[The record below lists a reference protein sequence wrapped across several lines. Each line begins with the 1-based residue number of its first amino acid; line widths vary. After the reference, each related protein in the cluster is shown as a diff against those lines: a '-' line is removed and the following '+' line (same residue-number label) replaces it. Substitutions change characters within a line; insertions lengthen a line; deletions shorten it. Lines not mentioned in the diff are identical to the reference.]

1 MQIFRNKNLQQKGVW
16 LKSSNRHC
24 NFCEYKTAIFSVKLC
39 QNPYN
44 IFCYFSVFQNQWNK
58 TGTFWKLKTYKLCI
72 LSISREAA
80 TNIFYKRI
88 NRSEALQRNLDW
100 KVDGFNWN
108 LTKKAKENSGKENS
122 VMLQNA
128 LEGRLLCY
136 GARDAIKSVFI
147 I

>member
-1 MQIFRNKNLQQKGVW
+1 
-16 LKSSNRHC
+16 
-24 NFCEYKTAIFSVKLC
+24 
-39 QNPYN
+39 
-44 IFCYFSVFQNQWNK
+44 
-58 TGTFWKLKTYKLCI
+58 
-72 LSISREAA
+72 
-80 TNIFYKRI
+80 
-88 NRSEALQRNLDW
+88 LQRNLDW

-122 VMLQNA
+122 VMLQKA